1 MKLFFTRWTALTLVL
16 ASASASAFTGCAT
29 GPAAGKPE
37 ASAPKEHFCTPWR
50 YKHMNHL
57 HTRPW
62 YKDQKPLFPP
72 CSLCAATAKAR
83 PDA

>member
-16 ASASASAFTGCAT
+16 ASASAFTGCAT

-72 CSLCAATAKAR
+72 CSVCAATAKAR